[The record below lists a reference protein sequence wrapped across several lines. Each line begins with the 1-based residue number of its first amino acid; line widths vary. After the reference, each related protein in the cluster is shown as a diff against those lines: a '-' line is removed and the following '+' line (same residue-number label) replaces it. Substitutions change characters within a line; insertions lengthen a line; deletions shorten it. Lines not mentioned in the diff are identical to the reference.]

1 MYVRVSHS
9 TFDPAKRTEVDA
21 VTEEAGEV
29 LAGLPG
35 FVRYVGAA
43 DDGSGMG
50 VVISFWESE
59 EAAGFDRAAFGDVM
73 SRLAASGLALQPP
86 QVFKVD
92 VDRSSSAS

>member
-29 LAGLPG
+29 IAGLPG
-35 FVRYVGAA
+35 FVRYVGAL
-43 DDGSGMG
+43 DDGSGTG

-59 EAAGFDRAAFGDVM
+59 EAAGFDRSVLGDVIG
-73 SRLAASGLALQPP
+73 RIATSGLTLQPP

-92 VDRSSSAS
+92 VDRSSEP